1 MTPQILHL
9 KFYQKIHPVA
19 HTYNFLQPS
28 TQIILMDI
36 LIIRIFEEF
45 LKHFST
51 GEKYKGKIKL
61 EQTFLKKK
69 ASSYFHFQCVHS
81 KFGQSEKN
89 KKFEKIFHVK
99 FDTTE

>member
-1 MTPQILHL
+1 
-9 KFYQKIHPVA
+9 
-19 HTYNFLQPS
+19 
-28 TQIILMDI
+28 MDI

-61 EQTFLKKK
+61 EKTFLKKKK

-89 KKFEKIFHVK
+89 KKFEKILYLN
-99 FDTTE
+99 FDITQ